1 MLKRIKK
8 WYIALKKEKLIIILI
23 MKVCENLMEKFDVW
37 TYYKN
42 KVTKQYVINSIS
54 FTKINRDVFWNRLQ
68 PIIIL
73 S

>member
-42 KVTKQYVINSIS
+42 KVK
-54 FTKINRDVFWNRLQ
+54 
-68 PIIIL
+68 
-73 S
+73 